1 MMIVA
6 RSILCFQSSLN
17 TLAKAPKA
25 ASVHT
30 HTHHFIIRL
39 LHVYRH
45 DKGLTQ
51 LDDQKEDL

>member
-25 ASVHT
+25 ASVYTDTQFYHWAVGRT
-30 HTHHFIIRL
+30 CLKLHFL
-39 LHVYRH
+39 LV
-45 DKGLTQ
+45 
-51 LDDQKEDL
+51 